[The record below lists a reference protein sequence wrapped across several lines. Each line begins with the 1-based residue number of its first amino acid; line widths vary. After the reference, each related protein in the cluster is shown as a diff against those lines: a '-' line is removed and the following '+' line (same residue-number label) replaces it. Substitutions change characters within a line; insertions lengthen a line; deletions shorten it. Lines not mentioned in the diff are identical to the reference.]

1 MNKMIRNFQF
11 FLSRRNSYCAS
22 IHFNMHQKLR
32 LLIILIV
39 VSQFLLHLGAMGAYG
54 FHQDE
59 LLYITLGEHLSW
71 GYRETP
77 PMIALIS
84 RFSTLIF
91 GDSML
96 GLRIIPALF
105 ASFTVYLTGL
115 ITARLG
121 GKHLAVFAACS
132 TVAFSPA
139 FLASGGLLVPQIFD
153 VFCWSLCCYLIICVI
168 QNPKP
173 ILPVLLGI
181 AIGAGILTKY
191 TILIYIGAVFASLML
206 NRENRKIFNRSAI
219 LNTFSTAFLI
229 VLPHLFWQFQ
239 NGFPALMHLDE
250 LKETQLIHLS
260 RLDFIIQQLLSNG
273 TGVFL
278 WLAGLFAIWQY
289 KELRPYRFI
298 PLAFLLVNIILIILK
313 GKPYYA
319 FGAYPALF
327 ALGAIFVERTIEHYQ
342 NAPRWAILVVL
353 LIPNLLLAPV
363 VLPYLA
369 VEKSSKVFQWVQSN
383 LKLDFPLR
391 WEDQKIHIINQ
402 NFADMVGWQE
412 MAIKTS
418 KMYISMPPKE
428 RNATIIFAEGYG
440 AAAAF
445 TYFAKRYPLPPVVS
459 LSSSFA
465 MWAPENL
472 RVKHILFFSSENM
485 PTIPDKKYIKFGV
498 IENPYSR
505 IYKRGIYLS
514 SHVKHTTLKWYA
526 SKWSQRRF
534 ASFDLK
540 TNISLN
546 GWF

>member
-1 MNKMIRNFQF
+1 MIRTND
-11 FLSRRNSYCAS
+11 FLSRGNFFQTA
-22 IHFNMHQKLR
+22 IHFNTHQKLQ

-39 VSQFLLHLGAMGAYG
+39 VCQFLLHLGAMNAYG

-77 PMIALIS
+77 PMIAVIS
-84 RFSTLIF
+84 RFSTLLF

-96 GLRIIPALF
+96 GMRMIPAAF
-105 ASFTVYLTGL
+105 SSATVYLTGF
-115 ITARLG
+115 ITVRLG
-121 GKHLAVFAACS
+121 GKLFAIFAACS

-139 FLASGGLLVPQIFD
+139 FLATGGLLVPQSFD
-153 VFCWSLCCYLIICVI
+153 VFFWTLSCYLIIRMI
-168 QNPKP
+168 QSPKP
-173 ILPVLLGI
+173 TLSVFLGMV
-181 AIGAGILTKY
+181 IGAGILTKY
-191 TILIYIGAVFASLML
+191 TILIYICAIFAILML
-206 NRENRKIFNRSAI
+206 DRENRRLFNSRIIFNI
-219 LNTFSTAFLI
+219 FFTAFLI
-229 VLPHLFWQFQ
+229 VLPHLLWQFQ

-250 LKETQLIHLS
+250 LKETQLNYLS
-260 RLDFIIQQLLSNG
+260 RVDFVVQQLLSNG

-278 WLAGLFAIWQY
+278 WLAGLLAIWAH
-289 KELRPYRFI
+289 KGLRPYRFI
-298 PLAFLLVNIILIILK
+298 PSAFILVNLVLIILR

-327 ALGAIFVERTIEHYQ
+327 AMGAVFLAQKIAHYHR
-342 NAPRWAILVVL
+342 AFRGVAIAIL

-363 VLPYLA
+363 ILPYLA
-369 VEKSSKVFQWVQSN
+369 VEKSSKVFRWVRKN
-383 LKLDFPLR
+383 WKLDFPLR

-402 NFADMVGWQE
+402 NFADMVGWEE
-412 MAIKTS
+412 MAVKTS
-418 KMYISMPPKE
+418 RKYLSMPARE

-445 TYFAKRYPLPPVVS
+445 TYYAKRYPLPPVVS

-472 RVKHILFFSSENM
+472 RVKHVVFFSSENI
-485 PTIPDKKYIKFGV
+485 PTMPDKKYTRFNV

-514 SHVKHTTLKWYA
+514 SNVQNTTLKWYA
-526 SKWSQRRF
+526 SEWSQKRF
-534 ASFDLK
+534 AGFDLK
-540 TNISLN
+540 TKISLN
-546 GWF
+546 DWF